1 MTDKAVHF
9 VEGVGW
15 RYDSDH
21 SMTQRMELHDYHGR
35 SVYMI
40 TIDLADRSV
49 ARLGTLCRRDN
60 GQAIVE
66 LSALGRRVRDCW
78 NQIAARHAGVRSL
91 ALQIMPD
98 HLHGVLF
105 VMREQQLHLGKIIAG
120 FKTGCSHAWWEIE
133 PEVVA
138 AAGAGAA
145 APGAGPAAPGAGP
158 AAPEAGLAAPEAGP
172 LSAPNYNSANTTAQ
186 TREQL
191 QEGAMQPMPNSKG
204 AMPNSKGTM
213 PRSKGAK
220 GPSLFS
226 PGYHDSVLMGRGQLQ
241 NMLRY
246 VADNPRRAMIKREH
260 PDLFRIVS
268 DVQVGGRT
276 FAAIGNQWL
285 LDRPMRLQVRCHN
298 NTSPENLQLIAR
310 QKAFFL
316 RRGREGAVIVSPC
329 ISPGEKEIARAA
341 LEAHQ
346 PLIVIL
352 ENGFP
357 PLYKPPG
364 RYFEACADGSLL
376 MLAPWPYHTE
386 RRTITRWQCE
396 SLNAMAAEI
405 STDPWDADSEWKLKS
420 CGHIP

>member
-1 MTDKAVHF
+1 
-9 VEGVGW
+9 
-15 RYDSDH
+15 
-21 SMTQRMELHDYHGR
+21 
-35 SVYMI
+35 MI

-60 GQAIVE
+60 GQAVVE
-66 LSALGRRVRDCW
+66 LSALGRRVRDCC

-91 ALQIMPD
+91 ALLIMPD

-145 APGAGPAAPGAGP
+145 APGAGPAAP
-158 AAPEAGLAAPEAGP
+158 EAGLAAPEAGP

-186 TREQL
+186 TTGQL
-191 QEGAMQPMPNSKG
+191 QGGAMQPMPRSNG

-220 GPSLFS
+220 DPSLFS
-226 PGYHDSVLMGRGQLQ
+226 PGYHDSVLMWRGQLQ

-276 FAAIGNQWL
+276 FAAIGNRWL
-285 LDRPMRLQVRCHN
+285 LDMPMRLQVRCHN
-298 NTSPENLQLIAR
+298 CGSAENLRLIAL
-310 QKAFFL
+310 QKDHFL
-316 RRGREGAVIVSPC
+316 RRGHRGAVVVSPC
-329 ISPGEKEIARAA
+329 ISPGERDSAGGPRRAA
-341 LEAHQ
+341 
-346 PLIVIL
+346 
-352 ENGFP
+352 
-357 PLYKPPG
+357 
-364 RYFEACADGSLL
+364 
-376 MLAPWPYHTE
+376 APHCRPRE
-386 RRTITRWQCE
+386 RF
-396 SLNAMAAEI
+396 S
-405 STDPWDADSEWKLKS
+405 SDV
-420 CGHIP
+420 